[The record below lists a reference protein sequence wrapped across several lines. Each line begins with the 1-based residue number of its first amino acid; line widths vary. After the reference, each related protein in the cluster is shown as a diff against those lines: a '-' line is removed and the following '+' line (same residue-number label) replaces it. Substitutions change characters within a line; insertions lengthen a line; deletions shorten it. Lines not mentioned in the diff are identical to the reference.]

1 MSTYRVTVSNND
13 ISISTSPVSYA
24 IALSRTGSQG
34 IKGDSVSSV
43 ALNENNDLIITVSS
57 SSGEVVETFNL
68 GTLGASITLDEL
80 QDINTTGI
88 TSGQVIQ
95 YESETSTYV
104 PHTLTTGSMT
114 DIDNTNRADGA
125 LLLYDGAS
133 TKYKATNKLNNAN
146 TTILGGAF

>member
-114 DIDNTNRADGA
+114 DVDNTNRADGS